1 MRKKR
6 SLVPRTRESVN
17 RQLDSTKDDG
27 FAMTPKG
34 DFSINPKL
42 KNVRFD
48 RLRCYKNG
56 KTVLRIW
63 NMLDPENPS
72 DALLNGRL
80 SAIDMA
86 GLGGMSI
93 SEPAYCVQYA
103 GIHKDT
109 LGNYL
114 ARPEDAEQC
123 SYIIARSKS
132 SVYEG
137 VGFWDE
143 PYVKLYVTAK
153 KARDTGEFGHG
164 RAWDPKWNALMSG
177 QNPALGAFKQRHFVV
192 CSVYENGPA
201 MDLTREH
208 IEYRKNGKDV
218 VKDIPRNGIPL
229 GEGPEDPLM
238 VLQLPISAG
247 KKLLQLCCA
256 EKQDWEGDE
265 NVNPSVMFKYGD
277 PCGRFDAQ
285 TGTVKGGVFF
295 TLYNPEKVTIEK
307 NSTFRGIL
315 NPQVVEYEAAVS
327 KIYTGPNGQ
336 LTADLSKE
344 QVDNI
349 LSKHLFFWKESDSDP
364 EDSYLLHEPSIEER
378 CLLIVK
384 AFKQVPKLLEF
395 CWMSNPEYLNFDSV
409 QAVLKNRKVV
419 SVQKPD
425 MDDEDEDEEDEIEE
439 EEVVETPPP
448 AAKTKTTKPTAKP
461 KTAVDLVDEFEDEEE
476 ENDDSDDSLTEDD
489 APFDDEPVVAKKSK
503 STSKQ
508 QKPPVEVED
517 DFDDEEEELDEDEI
531 EDEEVEDDDDFEDD
545 DEVEDEDDDAE
556 EEKSDDFDDEVDN
569 SGLQE
574 QLNNHLSKAKG
585 LARSSKRSS
594 TPAPKAK
601 KKS

>member
-56 KTVLRIW
+56 KSVIRIW

-80 SAIDMA
+80 SAVDMA

-109 LGNYL
+109 IGNYL
-114 ARPEDAEQC
+114 SRPEDAEQC

-137 VGFWDE
+137 VSFWDE

-201 MDLTREH
+201 LDLTREH

-218 VKDIPRNGIPL
+218 QKDVARNGIPL
-229 GEGPEDPLM
+229 GEAADDPLI

-247 KKLLQLCCA
+247 KKILQLCCA
-256 EKQDWEGDE
+256 ERQDWEGDE

-277 PCGRFDAQ
+277 PCGRFDAS
-285 TGTVKGGVFF
+285 TGTVAGGVFF

-327 KIYTGPNGQ
+327 KIYKGPNGP

-378 CLLIVK
+378 CVLITK

-409 QAVLKNRKVV
+409 QAVLKNRKSVV
-419 SVQKPD
+419 VEKPD
-425 MDDEDEDEEDEIEE
+425 LDDEDDEE
-439 EEVVETPPP
+439 EEEATAPSP
-448 AAKTKTTKPTAKP
+448 ASKEKSTKKPSIA
-461 KTAVDLVDEFEDEEE
+461 KTAVDLVDEFEDEDEEGDSSETEE
-476 ENDDSDDSLTEDD
+476 EAVSTAEVEDE
-489 APFDDEPVVAKKSK
+489 FDDEPVVSKKEKPASK
-503 STSKQ
+503 KK
-508 QKPPVEVED
+508 KPPFEVED
-517 DFDDEEEELDEDEI
+517 EFDDEEEELDEDEL
-531 EDEEVEDDDDFEDD
+531 EDDEDDLDDEVEDDDDE
-545 DEVEDEDDDAE
+545 EDAE

-574 QLNNHLSKAKG
+574 QLNSHLSQAKAI
-585 LARSSKRSS
+585 ARSSKRNSA
-594 TPAPKAK
+594 PATKAK

>member
-56 KTVLRIW
+56 KTVIRIW

-80 SAIDMA
+80 SAVDMA

-103 GIHKDT
+103 GINKDT
-109 LGNYL
+109 IGNYL
-114 ARPEDAEQC
+114 SRPEDAEPC
-123 SYIIARSKS
+123 SYIIARSKA

-164 RAWDPKWNALMSG
+164 RAWDPKWNALMTNKE
-177 QNPALGAFKQRHFVV
+177 NPALGPFKQRHFVV
-192 CSVYENGPA
+192 CSVYENGPSL
-201 MDLTREH
+201 DLTREH
-208 IEYRKNGKDV
+208 IEYRKSGKDV
-218 VKDIPRNGIPL
+218 SKDIARNGIPL
-229 GEGPEDPLM
+229 GEGPEDPL
-238 VLQLPISAG
+238 VILQLPISAG

-277 PCGRFDAQ
+277 PCGHFDASS
-285 TGTVKGGVFF
+285 GIVKGGVFF
-295 TLYNPEKVTIEK
+295 TLYNPEKVEIEK

-327 KIYTGPNGQ
+327 KVYEGPNGK

-349 LSKHLFFWKESDSDP
+349 LSKHLFFWKESSADP
-364 EDSYLLHEPSIEER
+364 EDSYLLHEPTIEER
-378 CLLIVK
+378 CLLIAK
-384 AFKQVPKLLEF
+384 AYKQVPKLLEF

-409 QAVLKNRKVV
+409 QTVLKNRKAVL
-419 SVQKPD
+419 VQKPD
-425 MDDEDEDEEDEIEE
+425 MDDEEEDEDDVE
-439 EEVVETPPP
+439 EEVVQTTTP
-448 AAKTKTTKPTAKP
+448 ATKTKTTKKADKP
-461 KTAVDLVDEFEDEEE
+461 KSAADLVDEFEDDEEDVNAAQSDEEE
-476 ENDDSDDSLTEDD
+476 S
-489 APFDDEPVVAKKSK
+489 FDDEPVVATKSK
-503 STSKQ
+503 PNPTKK
-508 QKPPVEVED
+508 KPPFEVED
-517 DFDDEEEELDEDEI
+517 DFDDEDEEELDEDEL
-531 EDEEVEDDDDFEDD
+531 DD
-545 DEVEDEDDDAE
+545 DELEDEDFDDEDDEEDDAE

-569 SGLQE
+569 SAVQE

-585 LARSSKRSS
+585 LARSSKRTS
-594 TPAPKAK
+594 TPPKG

>member
-48 RLRCYKNG
+48 RLRCYKQG
-56 KTVLRIW
+56 KTVIRIW

-80 SAIDMA
+80 SAVDMA

-137 VGFWDE
+137 VSFWDE

-177 QNPALGAFKQRHFVV
+177 QNPALGSFKQRHFVV
-192 CSVYENGPA
+192 CSVYENGSA
-201 MDLTREH
+201 LDLTREH
-208 IEYRKNGKDV
+208 VEYRKNGKDV
-218 VKDIPRNGIPL
+218 VKDIPRNGVPL
-229 GEGPEDPLM
+229 GEAADDPLI

-247 KKLLQLCCA
+247 KKVLQLCCA

-277 PCGRFDAQ
+277 PCGRFDAAS
-285 TGTVKGGVFF
+285 GTVKGGVFF
-295 TLYNPEKVTIEK
+295 TLYNPEKIEIAK

-327 KIYTGPNGQ
+327 KVYDGPNGK

-344 QVDNI
+344 QVDNV
-349 LSKHLFFWKESDSDP
+349 LSKHLFFWKESNSDP

-378 CLLIVK
+378 CVLIVK

-419 SVQKPD
+419 SVQKP
-425 MDDEDEDEEDEIEE
+425 ELDEEDEEEDDEVE
-439 EEVVETPPP
+439 EEVEAVAPPAKTKKTSTKP
-448 AAKTKTTKPTAKP
+448 SAAKTA
-461 KTAVDLVDEFEDEEE
+461 ADLVDEFEDEDEE
-476 ENDDSDDSLTEDD
+476 EEAVASVTDEEES
-489 APFDDEPVVAKKSK
+489 FDDEPVVSQKSK
-503 STSKQ
+503 SKL
-508 QKPPVEVED
+508 KKNDPPFEVED
-517 DFDDEEEELDEDEI
+517 EFDDEEEELDEDEL
-531 EDEEVEDDDDFEDD
+531 EDDEEFDDEDDEEEDDDDEDN
-545 DEVEDEDDDAE
+545 AE

-574 QLNNHLSKAKG
+574 QLNSHLSQAKAI
-585 LARSSKRSS
+585 ARSSKRSS
-594 TPAPKAK
+594 APPPKAK

>member
-17 RQLDSTKDDG
+17 RQLDVTKDDG
-27 FAMTPKG
+27 FAMTPRG

-42 KNVRFD
+42 RNVRFD
-48 RLRCYKNG
+48 RLRCYKQG
-56 KTVLRIW
+56 KTVIRVW

-80 SAIDMA
+80 SAVDMA

-103 GIHKDT
+103 GINKDT
-109 LGNYL
+109 IGNYL

-123 SYIIARSKS
+123 SYIIARNKS

-143 PYVKLYVTAK
+143 PFVKLYVTAK

-192 CSVYENGPA
+192 CSVYENGSA
-201 MDLTREH
+201 LDLTREH
-208 IEYRKNGKDV
+208 VEYRKGGKDV
-218 VKDIPRNGIPL
+218 VKDIARNGVPL
-229 GEGPEDPLM
+229 GEAADDPLI

-277 PCGRFDAQ
+277 PCGLFNADS
-285 TGTVKGGVFF
+285 GTVKGGLFF
-295 TLYNPEKVTIEK
+295 TLYNPEKIEIEK

-327 KIYTGPNGQ
+327 KVYDGPNGK

-344 QVDNI
+344 QVDNV
-349 LSKHLFFWKESDSDP
+349 LSKHLFFWKESDADP

-378 CLLIVK
+378 CVLIVK

-419 SVQKPD
+419 SVQKPELD
-425 MDDEDEDEEDEIEE
+425 EEEDDEVE
-439 EEVVETPPP
+439 EEVEAVAPPAKTKKTSTKP
-448 AAKTKTTKPTAKP
+448 SAAKTA
-461 KTAVDLVDEFEDEEE
+461 ANLVDEFEDEEAAASVTDE
-476 ENDDSDDSLTEDD
+476 EES
-489 APFDDEPVVAKKSK
+489 FDDEPVVSQKSK
-503 STSKQ
+503 SKSK
-508 QKPPVEVED
+508 KNDPPFEVED
-517 DFDDEEEELDEDEI
+517 EFDDEEEELDEDEL
-531 EDEEVEDDDDFEDD
+531 EDDEEFD
-545 DEVEDEDDDAE
+545 DEDDEEEDDEDNAE
-556 EEKSDDFDDEVDN
+556 EEKSDDFDDEADN

-574 QLNNHLSKAKG
+574 QLNNHLSQAKAI
-585 LARSSKRSS
+585 ARSSKRSS
-594 TPAPKAK
+594 ASPPKAK

>member
-1 MRKKR
+1 VMRKKR

-17 RQLDSTKDDG
+17 RQLDWTKDDG
-27 FAMTPKG
+27 SAMTPKG

-48 RLRCYKNG
+48 RLRCYKQG
-56 KTVLRIW
+56 KTVIRIW
-63 NMLDPENPS
+63 NMLDPENPG

-80 SAIDMA
+80 SAVDTA

-114 ARPEDAEQC
+114 SRPEDAEQC
-123 SYIIARSKS
+123 SYILARSKS

-137 VGFWDE
+137 VSFWDE
-143 PYVKLYVTAK
+143 PYVKLYITAK
-153 KARDTGEFGHG
+153 RARDTGEFGHG

-177 QNPALGAFKQRHFVV
+177 QNPALGSFKQRHFVV
-192 CSVYENGPA
+192 CSVYENGSA
-201 MDLTREH
+201 LDLTREH
-208 IEYRKNGKDV
+208 VEYRRNGKDV
-218 VKDIPRNGIPL
+218 VKDIARNGVPL
-229 GEGPEDPLM
+229 GEAADDPLV

-247 KKLLQLCCA
+247 KKVLQLSCA

-277 PCGRFDAQ
+277 PCGHFDAAA
-285 TGTVKGGVFF
+285 GVVKGGVFF
-295 TLYNPEKVTIEK
+295 TLYNPEKIEIAK

-327 KIYTGPNGQ
+327 KVYDGPTGK

-344 QVDNI
+344 QVDNV
-349 LSKHLFFWKESDSDP
+349 LSKHLFFWKENSTDP

-378 CLLIVK
+378 CVLIAK

-395 CWMSNPEYLNFDSV
+395 CWMSMPGYLCFDSV
-409 QAVLKNRKVV
+409 KSILGSRKVV
-419 SVQKPD
+419 SVQKPEL
-425 MDDEDEDEEDEIEE
+425 DEFEPDFVNIEE
-439 EEVVETPPP
+439 IQAQIEAEEKVAAVTSPSKTKKTATKPS
-448 AAKTKTTKPTAKP
+448 AAKTA
-461 KTAVDLVDEFEDEEE
+461 ADLVDEFEEEEEVVAAVADEEE
-476 ENDDSDDSLTEDD
+476 S
-489 APFDDEPVVAKKSK
+489 FDDEPIVSQKSK
-503 STSKQ
+503 SKSK
-508 QKPPVEVED
+508 KTNLR
-517 DFDDEEEELDEDEI
+517 F
-531 EDEEVEDDDDFEDD
+531 
-545 DEVEDEDDDAE
+545 EVEDEFDDEAE
-556 EEKSDDFDDEVDN
+556 FDEDEQEADEEEDDEDDEDNAEDEKSDDFDDEADN
-569 SGLQE
+569 SIFQE
-574 QLNNHLSKAKG
+574 QLNNHLSQAKA

-594 TPAPKAK
+594 VFLPKAK